1 MRRFRGQKTGTDNRY
16 DMCVTERITTIR
28 ENPGAGILAWVSP
41 LSGGSGQLRP
51 EHSKEVGLI
60 ARKAWVGCAGQA
72 GAGAE
77 EARRRGGLS
86 GR

>member
-1 MRRFRGQKTGTDNRY
+1 MSGPHRKEGMGGTRECGDFEARRLVTDNRY
-16 DMCVTERITTIR
+16 DMCVTERIATVR

-60 ARKAWVGCAGQA
+60 GRKAWVGCAG
-72 GAGAE
+72 
-77 EARRRGGLS
+77 
-86 GR
+86 